1 MGTGRESSEGP
12 QWLVRGDRAMDLG
25 GCLGQWEKDVDSR
38 DVQAHSWGLKEG
50 KESGPFRVL

>member
-38 DVQAHSWGLKEG
+38 DVQAH
-50 KESGPFRVL
+50 